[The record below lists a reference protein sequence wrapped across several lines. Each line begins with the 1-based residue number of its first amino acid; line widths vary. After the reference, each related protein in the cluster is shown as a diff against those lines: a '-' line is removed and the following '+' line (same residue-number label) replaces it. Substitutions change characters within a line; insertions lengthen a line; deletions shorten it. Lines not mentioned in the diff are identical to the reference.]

1 MVCAEKVMGL
11 SIKENQEIANV
22 NIQVFKGLTKIVKRY
37 QKLVFEL
44 DGKSQRLNSELER
57 NQIETQQVLEAAE
70 HLESN
75 NAANIEKANK
85 LEMQN
90 QELLERVKM
99 LEEENARQKKAI
111 QSMQMMQRD
120 RNNLPS
126 ESSKSTIQNQIG
138 RT

>member
-1 MVCAEKVMGL
+1 
-11 SIKENQEIANV
+11 
-22 NIQVFKGLTKIVKRY
+22 
-37 QKLVFEL
+37 
-44 DGKSQRLNSELER
+44 
-57 NQIETQQVLEAAE
+57 
-70 HLESN
+70 
-75 NAANIEKANK
+75 
-85 LEMQN
+85 MQN

-138 RT
+138 KAQNNR